1 MLAYGICFSLSDLLH
16 SVGQTLTPS
25 TSLKKT
31 WHIYTMEYYSAIK
44 RNEMELFVVSK
55 RLLSNY
61 YVPGTIEDTRGTKPG
76 EARPCSRGI
85 LKYRMQRGH
94 KKEWDTAVRTVTP

>member
-1 MLAYGICFSLSDLLH
+1 
-16 SVGQTLTPS
+16 
-25 TSLKKT
+25 
-31 WHIYTMEYYSAIK
+31 MEYYSAIK